1 MLVFALQ
8 WISHHWEILI
18 ILLPQ
23 FQLTLYQTQKGMSCN
38 TAWLVTVLEL
48 IGMVF
53 LTIWQMFKWANIF
66 KLGASA
72 AASELCKWVQVGTE
86 IYIPHWIVIYITS
99 QKVGSLDV
107 WQISISVV
115 NKGKSGISIQRLKSV
130 VFCIW

>member
-1 MLVFALQ
+1 
-8 WISHHWEILI
+8 
-18 ILLPQ
+18 
-23 FQLTLYQTQKGMSCN
+23 
-38 TAWLVTVLEL
+38 
-48 IGMVF
+48 
-53 LTIWQMFKWANIF
+53 MFKWANIF

-72 AASELCKWVQVGTE
+72 AASELCEWVQVGTE

-130 VFCIW
+130 VFCI